1 MTLDGADSDPITRSC
16 KYMAREKKEKCLLS
30 GAQLLARGDIIKI
43 MDGGA
48 PVSCKVLSC
57 LGNPDGSCV
66 AGLEILEG
74 ERQGQRIQT
83 TLRSKDEQPQT

>member
-1 MTLDGADSDPITRSC
+1 MPR
-16 KYMAREKKEKCLLS
+16 KKKEKCLLRGS
-30 GAQLLARGDIIKI
+30 QLLARGDIIKV
-43 MDGGA
+43 MDEGS
-48 PVSCKVLSC
+48 PISCKVLSC

-83 TLRSKDEQPQT
+83 TLRLMDEQPQT